1 MKGIVTAM
9 VLGLAVFAGASVYDA
24 TRPVEHINV
33 KVVVERG
40 DTLQDIIC
48 DLQREYGD
56 KRDWREICHA
66 VRKEHGFTKFIL
78 PGQELVI
85 PLQIKK

>member
-1 MKGIVTAM
+1 MKAIART
-9 VLGLAVFAGASVYDA
+9 LAVGLVLYGCAAIYDA
-24 TRPVEHINV
+24 TRPVEHLNIS
-33 KVVVERG
+33 VVVQRG

-48 DLQREYGD
+48 DLQEKYGD
-56 KRDWREICHA
+56 RRDWREICYE
-66 VRKEHGFTKFIL
+66 VRKAHGFTKWIY

>member
-1 MKGIVTAM
+1 MMNKLVAILLVAIGCYYY
-9 VLGLAVFAGASVYDA
+9 YDYN
-24 TRPVEHINV
+24 RPVEHINV
-33 KVVVERG
+33 SVVVQRG

-56 KRDWREICHA
+56 KRDWREICYE
-66 VRKEHGFTKFIL
+66 VRKAHGFTRYIL
-78 PGQELVI
+78 PGQHLVI